1 MFVYV
6 HAHSFIIFHCLHDKA
21 LDLGEAN
28 PVYLVSLS
36 WTLYYIKINKS
47 GVKKNDLKPSSFFAA
62 KAHCVCVFMHTE

>member
-6 HAHSFIIFHCLHDKA
+6 HAHSFIIFHCSHDKA
-21 LDLGEAN
+21 LDLGEEN

-47 GVKKNDLKPSSFFAA
+47 GVNKKKI
-62 KAHCVCVFMHTE
+62 